1 MTRSLD
7 ESIVMQAIRDLTS
20 KNHDERFDA
29 LEFFLVDG
37 HAPLCQSSGLDAKT
51 IKQRVVEAVKH
62 VGVRRQK
69 LVKNLLSDL
78 PRY

>member
-7 ESIVMQAIRDLTS
+7 ESIVIQALRDLVS
-20 KNHDERFDA
+20 KSHDERFDA

-37 HAPLCQSSGLDAKT
+37 HSPLCASAGLDAKT
-51 IKQRVVEAVKH
+51 LKQRVVEAVKH
-62 VGVRRQK
+62 EGVRREK
-69 LVKNLLSDL
+69 LVRNLLHDL